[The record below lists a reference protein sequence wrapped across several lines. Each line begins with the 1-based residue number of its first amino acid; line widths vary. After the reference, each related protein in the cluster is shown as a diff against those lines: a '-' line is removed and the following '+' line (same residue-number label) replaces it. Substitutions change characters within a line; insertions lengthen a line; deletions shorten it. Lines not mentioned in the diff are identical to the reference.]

1 MLSQEAI
8 AIAFEAEL
16 RRLSTPECYFNS
28 ISVELTAKRD
38 YMVRFLKE
46 AGMNP
51 IVPEGGY
58 FLLADWSSLGKLYK
72 PFAYHI
78 PNYAVSRLT
87 HHTYQLSIYDVPQLT
102 RWIWILK
109 MMPIRIIG

>member
-58 FLLADWSSLGKLYK
+58 FLLADWSSLGKSYK
-72 PFAYHI
+72 PFAYQTMLYQGLPI
-78 PNYAVSRLT
+78 ILT
-87 HHTYQLSIYDVPQLT
+87 NSLYMTFHSSQ
-102 RWIWILK
+102 
-109 MMPIRIIG
+109 GGFGF